1 MRIHFISIGGAVMH
15 NLALTLHE
23 SGHQVTGSDDEIYNP
38 SRDRLAHYGLLP
50 EPMGWF
56 PEKITSDIEV
66 CILGM
71 HARKDNPELQRA
83 LELEIP
89 IYSYPEYIYQHSK
102 NKKRVVV
109 AGSHGKTTTTSMIMH
124 VLRYHGVDFDYLVGA
139 QIEGFELMARLSN
152 APIIVMEGDEYPASA
167 IDLRPKIH
175 HYRPHV
181 AIITGVAWDHINV
194 FPTFEAYVH
203 QFEQFIDMVE
213 PNGRLIYFQ
222 EDEHLQV
229 LVQHKQHRNVTFL
242 PYKAFNAAIDKAG
255 QTVLITESKKQ
266 IPLQVFGSH
275 NLANIRAAFLACI
288 SVGITEV
295 QFLEAI
301 GSFKGAAKRLQLL
314 RKEEHFVAYLDFA
327 HAPSKVKATV
337 KAFKMQ
343 YPDRQLIACLE
354 LHTFS
359 SLNKTFLPE
368 YKHTMD
374 AADVAMVFFST
385 HTLEMK
391 RLPIISPAEVARH
404 FEHPNVQVFTDT
416 LAFQA
421 ALQSIRWAG
430 SNLLLMSSGTFGG
443 MKYQEFTNALI
454 L

>member
-15 NLALTLHE
+15 NLALSLHE

-38 SRDRLAHYGLLP
+38 SRDRLAKQGLLP
-50 EPMGWF
+50 AQMGWF
-56 PEKITSDIEV
+56 PDHITQAIDL

-71 HARKDNPELQRA
+71 HARKDNPELQKA
-83 LELEIP
+83 LALNIP
-89 IYSYPEYIYQHSK
+89 IYSYPAYIYEHSK
-102 NKKRVVV
+102 NKKRIVV

-175 HYRPHV
+175 HYRPHI

-194 FPTFEAYVH
+194 FPTFEEYVY

-213 PNGRLIYFQ
+213 PDGRLIYAQ
-222 EDEHLQV
+222 EDPHLQA
-229 LVQHKQHRNVTFL
+229 LVARKYHRDTTFL
-242 PYKAFNAAIDKAG
+242 PYKAFDATIQKNG
-255 QTVLITESKKQ
+255 QTILIGANKQ
-266 IPLQVFGSH
+266 QVPLQIFGAH
-275 NLANIRAAFLACI
+275 NLSNLKAAFLACTA
-288 SVGITEV
+288 VGITEA

-314 RKEEHFVAYLDFA
+314 KKEVHFLAYLDFA
-327 HAPSKVKATV
+327 HAPSKVQATV

-343 YPDRQLIACLE
+343 YPERQLIACLE

-368 YKHTMD
+368 YAHTMD
-374 AADVAMVFFST
+374 AADVAMVFFSP

-391 RLPIISPAEVARH
+391 RLAPISKEEVARY
-404 FEHPNVQVFTDT
+404 FEHPNIQVFTDT
-416 LAFQA
+416 LDFQK
-421 ALQSIRWAG
+421 ALNNIAWKG

-443 MKYQEFTNALI
+443 MKYQEFANTLT